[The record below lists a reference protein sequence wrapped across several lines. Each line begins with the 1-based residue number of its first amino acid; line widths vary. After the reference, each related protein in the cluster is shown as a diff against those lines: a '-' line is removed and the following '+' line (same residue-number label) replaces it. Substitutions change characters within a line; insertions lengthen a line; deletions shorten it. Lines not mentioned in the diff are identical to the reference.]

1 MVALAAVV
9 LSGTAALSQSF
20 EDKVVSMMR
29 DLGYTFVEVKRGPTQ
44 LKAEGVKGT
53 EKLEV
58 IYDLATGRILKR
70 EQERA
75 DADEIGRVGFQF
87 DVRDRDFLD
96 AGDDDDRNDDDGG
109 RGRGNDD
116 GHNDHDDNSGSGSHN
131 SGSGSS
137 NSGSG
142 SSKSGSGSGSSGSGK
157 SGSGSGDD

>member
-1 MVALAAVV
+1 MKLNSRAVVTLAVVV

-70 EQERA
+70 ERERA

-87 DVRDRDFLD
+87 DVRDRDFLND
-96 AGDDDDRNDDDGG
+96 SDDDDRNDNEAGRRGGSDD
-109 RGRGNDD
+109 DD
-116 GHNDHDDNSGSGSHN
+116 NDHDDNSGPGSHN

-142 SSKSGSGSGSSGSGK
+142 SNSSGSGK